1 MKERYYLLVPA
12 LFIAGAISVFVS
24 QSAVLKYI
32 GAAANKFLSYSLAS
46 VSGTILAVCSY
57 TVLPLFAGMI
67 YGILVA

>member
-24 QSAVLKYI
+24 QSAVLKYF